1 MSDKTKRNTG
11 RETYRAS
18 SWRTKISQVIVLG
31 LLCFPLVSHAG
42 IFSLF
47 AGLLGR
53 ERPSADAFAD
63 NSSRGVALL
72 QAAVN
77 PDPNPAKGGGDITIV
92 EGSALLS
99 ENGPSGTIANVSD
112 THDSGHI
119 SLYVVHE
126 GDSLARIAKLFGVST
141 NTVMWANNLTR
152 NSVLKAGDTL
162 VILPISGVRHTVAK
176 GDTLASIAKKY
187 KADKDEI
194 AQYNDLADGAL
205 VVGDTLVVPDGEIAA
220 APVRSRTGGTV
231 RGGGPVYEGYYLRPV
246 SGAKKTQGIHGYN
259 GIDLGA
265 PIGTPVLASAS
276 GQVIV
281 ARSSGWNGG
290 YGKYI
295 VVKHDNGTQTLYAH
309 LNGLEVEQGY
319 SVIQGQ
325 VIGYVGTTGKSTGP
339 HLHFEVRGATN
350 PF

>member
-1 MSDKTKRNTG
+1 M
-11 RETYRAS
+11 
-18 SWRTKISQVIVLG
+18 LG

-53 ERPSADAFAD
+53 ERPSADTLTSGS
-63 NSSRGVALL
+63 NRGIALL

-77 PDPNPAKGGGDITIV
+77 SDPNPAKGGGDITIV
-92 EGSALLS
+92 EDSALLS
-99 ENGPSGTIANVSD
+99 ENGPSGTIADVSD
-112 THDSGHI
+112 SQDSGHI

-141 NTVMWANNLTR
+141 NTVMWANDLTR
-152 NSVLKAGDTL
+152 NSVLKEGQTL
-162 VILPISGVRHTVAK
+162 VILPISGVRHAVVK

-187 KADKDEI
+187 KGDKEEI
-194 AQYNDLADGAL
+194 ARYNDLSGDAAL
-205 VVGDTLVVPDGEIAA
+205 AVGDTVIVPDGEIA
-220 APVRSRTGGTV
+220 VSRPASSGSKSAV
-231 RGGGPVYEGYYLRPV
+231 RGGGPVYQGYYLRPV

-290 YGKYI
+290 YGKYLVI
-295 VVKHDNGTQTLYAH
+295 KHDNGTQTLYAH
-309 LNGLEVEQGY
+309 LNGLEVAQGY
-319 SVIQGQ
+319 SVVQGQ
-325 VIGYVGTTGKSTGP
+325 IIGYVGTTGKSTGP
-339 HLHFEVRGATN
+339 HLHFEVRGAAN